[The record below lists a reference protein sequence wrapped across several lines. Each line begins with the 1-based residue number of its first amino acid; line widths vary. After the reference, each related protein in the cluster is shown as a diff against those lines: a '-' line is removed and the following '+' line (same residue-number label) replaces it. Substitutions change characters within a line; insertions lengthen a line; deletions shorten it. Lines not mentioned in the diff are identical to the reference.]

1 MVLSGYDVEE
11 LTDMMIP
18 GQRMFAK
25 QTVYDGHLNSKKHV
39 KAAAAAANNEANGV
53 NGKAHANG
61 SSSTGDLQQ
70 KEKDRAMAL
79 VEHQI
84 RHLVSDYDSPLLVI
98 RNDTKANVERK
109 QALTDRERQIEN
121 EELEERE
128 RREAEEAAAKAERA
142 AKKGINGVAGVD
154 EDGND
159 DDDEER
165 IYNPLKLPL
174 GWDGKPIP
182 FWLYKLHGLG
192 VDYPCEICSDYLY
205 RGRKNFE
212 RHFQE
217 ARHAFGMRALGLPNT
232 KHFHEITKIADAIAR
247 EF

>member
-1 MVLSGYDVEE
+1 
-11 LTDMMIP
+11 
-18 GQRMFAK
+18 MFAK
-25 QTVYDGHLNSKKHV
+25 QTVYDGHLSSKKHV
-39 KAAAAAANNEANGV
+39 KAAAALKANGHT
-53 NGKAHANG
+53 NGANG
-61 SSSTGDLQQ
+61 DVSHTASSSTAGLQQ
-70 KEKDRAMAL
+70 NERNRAMAL
-79 VEHQI
+79 TESLI

-98 RNDTKANVERK
+98 RNDTKANTERK
-109 QALTDRERQIEN
+109 QALTDRERQLEN
-121 EELEERE
+121 DELEERE
-128 RREAEEAAAKAERA
+128 RKEAEEAAAKAERV
-142 AKKGINGVAGVD
+142 AKKGVDGVSDD
-154 EDGND
+154 EEE
-159 DDDEER
+159 EER

-192 VDYPCEICSDYLY
+192 VEYTCEICSDFVY

-247 EF
+247 ELLSTFNALRHRTD